1 MMGAHG
7 GATICFRSLEVEGK
21 GRNGNTTPGD
31 SRTSHKIS
39 ALKIPF
45 FTDTATL
52 DKPSVRL
59 SWENKQADHG
69 FVHGGGAV
77 GTQDHVLCRNTHL
90 VISQCLR
97 NIKCHHWL

>member
-39 ALKIPF
+39 ALKIPLFPTLLPWTSLLCVSLGKTSRLITVLYTMAVLWVHKIMF
-45 FTDTATL
+45 F
-52 DKPSVRL
+52 VEIHI
-59 SWENKQADHG
+59 W
-69 FVHGGGAV
+69 
-77 GTQDHVLCRNTHL
+77 
-90 VISQCLR
+90 
-97 NIKCHHWL
+97 

>member
-1 MMGAHG
+1 MVEQPFALGAWKWKEKEEMETRLLVTQG
-7 GATICFRSLEVEGK
+7 PPTRFQL
-21 GRNGNTTPGD
+21 
-31 SRTSHKIS
+31 SRFH
-39 ALKIPF
+39 F
-45 FTDTATL
+45 FPDTATP

-69 FVHGGGAV
+69 FVHDGSAV